1 MQAMSIGLPTN
12 VTHQGHATSIEDAQ
26 SLIEK
31 LMVGRGTSLPPPL
44 LPESGETTVYTSIF
58 SLLFLPI
65 MFENEKDYMYLK
77 RSYMYI
83 SKIDPKNHKLFACWL
98 HANIQFLLHDL
109 NAHK

>member
-44 LPESGETTVYTSIF
+44 LPESGETTIYTSIF
-58 SLLFLPI
+58 SLLFLTI
-65 MFENEKDYMYLK
+65 MFEIEKDYMYLK
-77 RSYMYI
+77 DI
-83 SKIDPKNHKLFACWL
+83 SCTVISIMDP
-98 HANIQFLLHDL
+98 
-109 NAHK
+109 

>member
-1 MQAMSIGLPTN
+1 
-12 VTHQGHATSIEDAQ
+12 
-26 SLIEK
+26 
-31 LMVGRGTSLPPPL
+31 
-44 LPESGETTVYTSIF
+44 
-58 SLLFLPI
+58 

>member
-44 LPESGETTVYTSIF
+44 LPESGETTIYTSIF
-58 SLLFLPI
+58 SLLFLTTVLC
-65 MFENEKDYMYLK
+65 FENKKDYMYLK
-77 RSYMYI
+77 DLSCTVI
-83 SKIDPKNHKLFACWL
+83 SMMDP
-98 HANIQFLLHDL
+98 
-109 NAHK
+109 

>member
-44 LPESGETTVYTSIF
+44 LPESGETTI
-58 SLLFLPI
+58 LLFLPI

>member
-31 LMVGRGTSLPPPL
+31 LMVGKGTSLPPPL
-44 LPESGETTVYTSIF
+44 LPESGETTIYTSIF
-58 SLLFLPI
+58 SLLFLTTGI

-77 RSYMYI
+77 DLSCTVI
-83 SKIDPKNHKLFACWL
+83 SIMDP
-98 HANIQFLLHDL
+98 
-109 NAHK
+109 

>member
-44 LPESGETTVYTSIF
+44 LPESGETTIYTSIF

-65 MFENEKDYMYLK
+65 MFENEKDCMYLK

-83 SKIDPKNHKLFACWL
+83 SKIDPKNHT
-98 HANIQFLLHDL
+98 NSLLVGFMPTF
-109 NAHK
+109 NFCCMI